1 MKEAGIEFIYLEDV
15 REQVSGLAKLAILLK
30 HKAALCQAQFN
41 IPAEQ
46 TAVVLFTSGSEGI
59 PKGVELTH
67 RNILANL
74 RQVQAMVDIMDT
86 DSIFNCL
93 PMFHSFGL
101 VVGTLLP
108 LCRGLRTTIFPSPL
122 QYRVIPNAIYHAN
135 STLFLSTNTF
145 LNGYAK
151 KAHPYDF
158 RSVRYLLAGAE
169 KVQQATSDLWSR
181 RFGVHILSLIHI

>member
-1 MKEAGIEFIYLEDV
+1 
-15 REQVSGLAKLAILLK
+15 
-30 HKAALCQAQFN
+30 
-41 IPAEQ
+41 
-46 TAVVLFTSGSEGI
+46 
-59 PKGVELTH
+59 
-67 RNILANL
+67 
-74 RQVQAMVDIMDT
+74 MVDIMDT

-145 LNGYAK
+145 LNGYANLK
-151 KAHPYDF
+151 TAQAI
-158 RSVRYLLAGAE
+158 LA
-169 KVQQATSDLWSR
+169 T
-181 RFGVHILSLIHI
+181 ILA